1 MGFWV
6 KGKARESEGEDSRE
20 RTGKRNY
27 RARGTQRKQSWK
39 RERER
44 EIDLM
49 QKDEKRHVFYFWRFF
64 HH

>member
-20 RTGKRNY
+20 RTGKRIY

-44 EIDLM
+44 D
-49 QKDEKRHVFYFWRFF
+49 
-64 HH
+64 